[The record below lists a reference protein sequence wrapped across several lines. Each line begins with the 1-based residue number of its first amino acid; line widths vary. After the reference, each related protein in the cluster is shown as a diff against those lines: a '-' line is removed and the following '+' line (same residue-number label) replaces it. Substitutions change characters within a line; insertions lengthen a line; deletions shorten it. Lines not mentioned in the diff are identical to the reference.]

1 MATIS
6 TLKVGGLTHPSRN
19 SDVKMP
25 YLVEFELDFA
35 AALTAKGSALAAS
48 DVINCLVM
56 PAGTVVLGGGT
67 QIKTAANSTT
77 TTVNFGVGGGS
88 DFTSGLDAK
97 SAAGTYGTD
106 VGAVWKTAGASAN
119 TLDIT
124 LATLT
129 GTLSTGKLRVWA
141 LLLDVSDANNQAGIA
156 LVGS

>member
-6 TLKVGGLTHPSRN
+6 TLKVGGVTHPSRGG
-19 SDVKMP
+19 DVKAP

-35 AALTAKGSALAAS
+35 AALTAKGSALAAA
-48 DVINCLVM
+48 DVINCLVL
-56 PAGTVVLGGGT
+56 PAGSVVMGGGT

-77 TTVNFGVGGGS
+77 TTVNFGVNGGA

-97 SAAGTYGTD
+97 STAGTYGTD
-106 VGAVWKTAGASAN
+106 VGAVWKTSSAGT

-141 LLLDVSDANNQAGIA
+141 LILDVSDANNGAGIA
-156 LVGS
+156 LIGS

>member
-6 TLKVGGLTHPSRN
+6 TLQIGGVTHPSRN
-19 SDVKMP
+19 GDVKVP

-35 AALTAKGSALAAS
+35 AALTAKGSALAAA
-48 DVINCLVM
+48 DIIKCIVVPPN
-56 PAGTVVLGGGT
+56 TVVMGGGT

-77 TTVNFGVGGGS
+77 TTVNFGVTGGA

-106 VGAVWKTAGASAN
+106 VGAVWKTTGATAAS
-119 TLDIT
+119 LDIT

-141 LLLDVSDANNQAGIA
+141 MLLDVSDANNAAGIA